1 MEEIFN
7 EIRNGLD
14 IPYMLVVNVVTYLI
28 IKSIDSVNG
37 DKAVPWLLK
46 FATAILVGIA
56 IGVGACYFGAEPKV
70 IFYSLFMSTISWNI
84 FKKVFKTLFPNIFNN
99 IDYKK

>member
-28 IKSIDSVNG
+28 IKSIDSMNG
-37 DKAVPWLLK
+37 DKAVPKYLK
-46 FATAILVGIA
+46 V
-56 IGVGACYFGAEPKV
+56 
-70 IFYSLFMSTISWNI
+70 
-84 FKKVFKTLFPNIFNN
+84 
-99 IDYKK
+99 